1 MKNVLSFGRRTSC
14 EEKQSLFSKSRESSL
29 ESEVNTMRED
39 GDTDT
44 EIFSAE
50 DIGLDRLDRYIIHS
64 PPFISISSGQWM
76 LWLCQRHMLSRTLD
90 LVIFLY

>member
-1 MKNVLSFGRRTSC
+1 MFRTKAIKSVKNVLSFGRRTSC

-50 DIGLDRLDRYIIHS
+50 DIGLDRLDRYIV
-64 PPFISISSGQWM
+64 
-76 LWLCQRHMLSRTLD
+76 LLL
-90 LVIFLY
+90 FLYLLVSGCYGCVRDICYLVP